1 MHTCTHTHSHTHT
14 SSSHPSPDSRTADN
28 EPMDT
33 TYVRIHLYTLVS
45 CTCSTLCSLSIQLSF
60 SLGMYA
66 LLPLGQL
73 KMSSLATSIQWGLQA
88 VCEILLLLFRVCST
102 TDLLLLTPPIL
113 MRFRRR
119 RLCGGATSPCMEWP
133 SSVQWPTLCLVQ
145 SSI

>member
-1 MHTCTHTHSHTHT
+1 MHTCTHAHTLTHT

-33 TYVRIHLYTLVS
+33 TYVKIHLYTLVL
-45 CTCSTLCSLSIQLSF
+45 CSTLCSLSIQLSF

-102 TDLLLLTPPIL
+102 TDLLLLTPLIL